1 MNLNKQQT
9 AAVTTDGKRVLVVAG
24 PGSGKT
30 RVIVERVARLVR
42 GGYSGHDIMLVT
54 FTRKAAEE
62 MKSRITERIGEVET
76 RKIWCGTFHSIC
88 LRMLREWGERLDYRP
103 DTLSI
108 YDDADQRD
116 LLDDVIEQLRVKV
129 KRAALEQIV
138 LDYGTVGAGSLET
151 HEAQHP
157 TECKVFRHYRMRLRE
172 NNALDY
178 GLILT
183 EAHRLL
189 SWNTDILDHY
199 RAKFKHILIDEYQ
212 DTDRLQAEI
221 VRMLAPE
228 NLFVVG
234 DSDQAIYSFRGA
246 TLQVLLDF
254 QTEHFDAEVIEL
266 PACYRCARQIVDA
279 ANRLIRHNAKRI
291 AKEIVAVRDCSG
303 KVSYRPVEDQPGEAI
318 YYAGFVAASQSI
330 KVADVAFLSRTKAA
344 LNPIADALDAADV
357 KYLFVGREA
366 SLFTMPVVKQFVSFL
381 TLAVNPKDNLAFLR
395 IRKVI
400 GIDDDAYMRIRQRAV
415 SNEMSHLEAAEA
427 MTGDPLFTAA
437 EREVNGD
444 DLMKWCGTVAT
455 APKFSAPPEIAA
467 LLKIAGQGHKDG
479 RWATIYDFLMW
490 IQQRDLQD
498 DLLPED
504 TPGVKLMT
512 CHAAKG
518 LEFDTVCIV
527 GCYEGHMPHSRAKTD
542 DDIEEERRLMYVAIT
557 RAKDTVVVT
566 TPAQVS
572 GWNGQPRT
580 VNPSRFISEMGEQ

>member
-1 MNLNKQQT
+1 MTLNEQQT
-9 AAVTTDGKRVLVVAG
+9 KAVATDGKRVLVVAG

-30 RVIVERVARLVR
+30 RVIIERVARLVR
-42 GGYSGHDIMLVT
+42 GGYSGHDIILVT

-62 MKSRITERIGEVET
+62 MKTRITERIGEHET

-88 LRMLREWGERLDYRP
+88 LRMLREWGGRLDYRP

-116 LLDDVIEQLRVKV
+116 LLDDVIQQLRVKV
-129 KRAALEQIV
+129 KRSALDQIV

-183 EAHRLL
+183 EAQRLL
-189 SWNTDILDHY
+189 SLFPDVLEHY
-199 RAKFKHILIDEYQ
+199 RAKFKHILVDEYQ

-221 VRMLAPE
+221 IGMLAPE

-266 PACYRCARQIVDA
+266 PACYRCALRIVDA
-279 ANRLIRHNAKRI
+279 ANNLIRHNSMRI
-291 AKEIVAVRDCSG
+291 AKEIVATRDHRGVVDTVVWATAADEARSLAAG
-303 KVSYRPVEDQPGEAI
+303 KPCGDIAY
-318 YYAGFVAASQSI
+318 
-330 KVADVAFLSRTKAA
+330 LSRTKAA
-344 LNPIADALDAADV
+344 LCPIADALDEAGV

-366 SLFTMPVVKQFVSFL
+366 SLFTMPVVKQFISFL
-381 TLAVNPKDNLAFLR
+381 ALVVNPKDNLAFMR
-395 IRKVI
+395 IRRLV
-400 GIDDDAYMRIRQRAV
+400 GIDDDAYSRIRLRSV
-415 SNEMSHLEAAEA
+415 SDEMSHLEAAEA
-427 MTGDPLFTAA
+427 VSGAPLFAA
-437 EREVNGD
+437 DVRKTNGD
-444 DLMKWCGTVAT
+444 DLLLWSETVAQSPSFN
-455 APKFSAPPEIAA
+455 APEIA
-467 LLKIAGQGHKDG
+467 KFREIIAKGHEDG
-479 RWATIYDFLMW
+479 RWCTISELLAW

-498 DLLPED
+498 DLMPDD

-527 GCYEGHMPHSRAKTD
+527 GCYEGHMPHSRAKSD
-542 DDIEEERRLMYVAIT
+542 DDVEEERRLMYVAVT
-557 RAKDTVVVT
+557 RAKDMVIVT
-566 TPAQVS
+566 APAQVT
-572 GWNGQPRT
+572 GFNGQPRI
-580 VNPSRFISEMGEQ
+580 VSPSRFITEMGE